1 MEHHRA
7 PSLGLVTN
15 LPFDEKGNSGI
26 IVLSNDA
33 RGRSLLAEWWN
44 EDAGAFSHSHPFEQ
58 AVFNDQLLGRHCDV
72 SYHCDEFAILPTR
85 TFVDSF
91 RLQNFTNETSFEYAR
106 HIGSFLTAR
115 LRLEWFEAFAL
126 ARGVRLPASAEPS
139 WAARLEME
147 VGSVA
152 TVLGSEGQ
160 ALAAAAQG
168 DGRGAFLE

>member
-1 MEHHRA
+1 MLSQ
-7 PSLGLVTN
+7 P
-15 LPFDEKGNSGI
+15 GNASRFAESVLMYDSPAVAR
-26 IVLSNDA
+26 IVLSVPPQHIKYA
-33 RGRSLLAEWWN
+33 PTPTAVRFRACQIAVAGRNSTTCVA
-44 EDAGAFSHSHPFEQ
+44 A
-58 AVFNDQLLGRHCDV
+58 
-72 SYHCDEFAILPTR
+72 
-85 TFVDSF
+85 SF

-152 TVLGSEGQ
+152 TVLGSEGET
-160 ALAAAAQG
+160 LAAAAQG